1 MNRQTQTEIA
11 TTLQEHGRIMARVRK
26 AVVTDD
32 SPLTVELGGDEV
44 PASIVHGAAAGIGDI
59 VDVLVAGNRPPLVL
73 AGGGLSANP
82 AARVYNNANIPVTHA
97 THQVLTFNSER
108 YDNDSIHS
116 TSSNTGRLT
125 ATTAG
130 VYHITA
136 NIRFASNATGAA
148 RALRLR
154 VNGSTLIALANAV
167 PVAVGYGQ
175 TEVTIVTD
183 WKFAA
188 NDYVEVTAFQDSGG
202 SLNVESGNFYSPEFS
217 MHKVSDG

>member
-73 AGGGLSANP
+73 AGGPGNNAMP
-82 AARVYNNANIPVTHA
+82 AARVYNSAAISLANYTA
-97 THQVLTFNSER
+97 TALTFNSER

-130 VYHITA
+130 VYQITGHVGFA
-136 NIRFASNATGAA
+136 GSGTGRRQIYIR
-148 RALRLR
+148 L
-154 VNGSTLIALANAV
+154 NGSTLIGVQDGVPYTSGSDCYLTVTAEYKLAA
-167 PVAVGYGQ
+167 
-175 TEVTIVTD
+175 T
-183 WKFAA
+183 
-188 NDYVEVTAFQDSGG
+188 DYVELVAFQNSGG
-202 SLNVESGNFYSPEFS
+202 SINAVSGGSYTPEFA